1 MYKIAVFFL
10 ILINF
15 TSVRAKLITQSV
27 AEVNSK
33 YLTSRQV
40 VLTALLSVCMK
51 GPCRKTAAVST
62 KVKSDLF
69 MSQLSKA
76 IFERLAYFESIGVF
90 EDYEPIS
97 KTQLNRVMNA
107 SISRGLQFNQQEVL
121 KSHRIKMLAKKYIDF
136 KDKNLSVYI
145 SNAEAKK
152 YYLQKK
158 AKYPSGKLK
167 DHLASIKKL
176 LQEKQKRR
184 RVEDWVVNMQSKY
197 KVKQF
202 IN

>member
-1 MYKIAVFFL
+1 MSKLVLIFL
-10 ILINF
+10 ASI
-15 TSVRAKLITQSV
+15 SVTTVNAKLITQSV
-27 AEVNSK
+27 AEINSK
-33 YLTSRQV
+33 HLTSRQV

-51 GPCRKTAAVST
+51 GNCRNTAAVST
-62 KVKSDLF
+62 NVKSDLF
-69 MSQLSKA
+69 VSQLSKS

-90 EDYEPIS
+90 EDYKPIT
-97 KTQLNRVMNA
+97 KVQLSRVMNA
-107 SISRGLQFNQQEVL
+107 SISKSLQFNQQEIL

-145 SNAEAKK
+145 SDAEAKK
-152 YYLQKK
+152 YYSQKK
-158 AKYPSGKLK
+158 SKYPVGKLK
-167 DHLASIKKL
+167 DHISSIKKL

-197 KVKQF
+197 RVKQF